1 MIDTKTPVKNF
12 NLTEIYGFY
21 DRPLFFACRNESNLF
36 FALCVDGDDSDFT
49 ETWLYASASAP
60 RIESVKKG
68 ETELR
73 HIFTDA
79 EDGFVYQVEIALG
92 YETPTSV
99 SEVKCNEIPDKYLPE
114 FGEYARSHPLTNLLE
129 YPQR

>member
-12 NLTEIYGFY
+12 KITEIYGFY

-36 FALCVDGDDSDFT
+36 FALCVDVDNSRSV
-49 ETWLYASASAP
+49 ETWLYASASAS
-60 RIESVKKG
+60 RLELVKKG

-73 HIFTDA
+73 HIFTEA
-79 EDGFVYQVEIALG
+79 EDGFVCQVEIALG
-92 YETPTSV
+92 YKAPISV
-99 SEVKCNEIPDKYLPE
+99 SEIKCNEIPNKYLPE
-114 FGEYARSHPLTNLLE
+114 FGEYIRPHPLTNLLE